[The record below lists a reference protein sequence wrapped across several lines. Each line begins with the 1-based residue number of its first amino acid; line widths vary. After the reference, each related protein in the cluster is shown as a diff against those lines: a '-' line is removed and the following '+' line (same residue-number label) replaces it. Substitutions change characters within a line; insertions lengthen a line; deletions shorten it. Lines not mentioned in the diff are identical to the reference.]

1 MGEHLHRNPSLETSK
16 SSVELEQGMLNRSK
30 TQKTEFYSSEKY
42 EESKQYQSN
51 LVKSTNGQ
59 NLRGKEVITNR
70 PAYNPWSAEQEV
82 RETKKQEQSYIVT
95 STHEHYQTEEMVQ
108 SSSARTDFNQKNNFM
123 SYVESAKL
131 KDQHL
136 KSDYES
142 RQNTPKYD
150 GVKVEVNGP
159 VDFKPVA
166 RSTST
171 SSSSSSSSGIKE
183 SGHFTSGVSG
193 NKVTRHESD
202 SSMSNEEIVR
212 QHLNQF
218 NEKEQKVVLLKL
230 LGFLL
235 IISFND
241 LIFRTELHLMALLLL
256 LREERVST
264 TPSQKNM
271 STMPSGK
278 MTKQMLLW

>member
-1 MGEHLHRNPSLETSK
+1 MNGKSYVDIVGEHLHRNPSLETSK
-16 SSVELEQGMLNRSK
+16 SSVELEQGMWNRSK

-51 LVKSTNGQ
+51 LVKLTNGQ
-59 NLRGKEVITNR
+59 NSRDKEVITNR

-95 STHEHYQTEEMVQ
+95 SSHQHYQTEEMVL
-108 SSSARTDFNQKNNFM
+108 SSSAKTDVNQKNNFM

-136 KSDYES
+136 KSDYNS
-142 RQNTPKYD
+142 RQKFD
-150 GVKVEVNGP
+150 DVKVEVNGP
-159 VDFKPVA
+159 VEFNPVA

-193 NKVTRHESD
+193 SKVARHESD

-218 NEKEQKVVLLKL
+218 NEKEPKVVLL
-230 LGFLL
+230 
-235 IISFND
+235 
-241 LIFRTELHLMALLLL
+241 IF
-256 LREERVST
+256 
-264 TPSQKNM
+264 
-271 STMPSGK
+271 
-278 MTKQMLLW
+278 